1 MSYGASGTSSSAAGM
16 ATYPPKKECGSS
28 AGLMPNYPGPW
39 AGIKGPAN
47 ALGANEYLLSSQI
60 LKSGPKTLGINKGQV
75 AVLQKSNGLLNSS
88 VFGRF
93 NQESYFY
100 KLKLGK

>member
-28 AGLMPNYPGPW
+28 SGLMPNYPGPW

-60 LKSGPKTLGINKGQV
+60 LKSG
-75 AVLQKSNGLLNSS
+75 QKH
-88 VFGRF
+88 
-93 NQESYFY
+93 
-100 KLKLGK
+100 